1 MLRTIL
7 ILILFVPTFLF
18 AQESKKENKKSKK
31 KAEQAQ
37 QDKAQQDQKLMEK
50 QAEVNADTDRVTQM
64 IGKYGKNK
72 GRLIAAGKIWTAI
85 STEMA
90 IDSWGD
96 PVKKEKTLLNNVT
109 SERWFYDGNRFLYF
123 EDDRLVSWRE

>member
-1 MLRTIL
+1 MLRIVL
-7 ILILFVPTFLF
+7 ILIFFVPTFLF
-18 AQESKKENKKSKK
+18 AQESNKENKKSKK

-37 QDKAQQDQKLMEK
+37 QDKADQDQKLTEK
-50 QAEVNADTDRVTQM
+50 QAEVNAGTDRVTQM

-72 GRLIAAGKIWTAI
+72 GRLIAAGKVWTAI

-90 IDSWGD
+90 IDSWGE
-96 PVKKEKTLLNNVT
+96 PVKKERTERGDVT
-109 SERWFYDGNRFLYF
+109 TERWFYDGNKFLYF